1 MTHIHEMQETEAEM
15 SEWVLILTI
24 NLMTFPGE
32 MRDVSP
38 IVVDGFQSKQKCD
51 SAAAA
56 ITGRTLVLLG
66 KACEQ
71 QGINPSESRGVPAIW
86 YECVNITK

>member
-56 ITGRTLVLLG
+56 ITGCTLVLLG
-66 KACEQ
+66 KAREQ
-71 QGINPSESRGVPAIW
+71 QGINSSESRGVPAI
-86 YECVNITK
+86 